1 MLTKRFPLSDGSHVL
16 LEAEEDEYLIYS
28 VERGGLISQVD
39 SGYALDYEGDEALTL
54 IVGEPFAKYWRD
66 VFEGLDVEPP
76 SRYATRTNK
85 EKSRMSSMKKSRMR
99 SMKKRFSREA
109 SFIETDW
116 QPGEPMP
123 SIPIW
128 ELRSAFDVDDLDRFD
143 ATTELYLAGKTFS
156 YTNDSD
162 SYSCSYG
169 YLDGYDYVHEGG
181 GIAKTPEELFAAI
194 DNWINQTKILR
205 RSNKVRRARTKRA
218 LSIDTGEGFE
228 EYFNMILEEAKN
240 QVGHVSLVYI
250 GRGDQLT
257 DPQAF
262 ALVSGDTIGLYL
274 TESLDTW
281 VGERQADGA
290 HETANE
296 ALQAAINALDLPET
310 DDLGYLID
318 WQDEVEARE
327 ELFED
332 LLDYIYGQ
340 DTSNP
345 LADLIWN
352 SPSATVSAPVM
363 MESGY
368 VYNDVTFKVDLMEV
382 LEKDAASP
390 SGKGFS
396 HFVIEDAEFEYPL
409 EEGEEH
415 PGTITIPRD
424 EISSVEVGGYA
435 TNDEDHVRLA
445 GRKSRKALNRPRNA
459 ANRRTQASIRRRPKN
474 PSGLNL
480 ARNRGIAA
488 STSLRSR
495 RANQPVVT
503 VPGQETPPEGY
514 EYDENGNLV
523 PVLAR
528 RRPQSRKS
536 RLNRQARAYRT
547 TRN

>member
-16 LEAEEDEYLIYS
+16 LEVEEDEYLIYS

-76 SRYATRTNK
+76 RRYAQRANN
-85 EKSRMSSMKKSRMR
+85 
-99 SMKKRFSREA
+99 
-109 SFIETDW
+109 
-116 QPGEPMP
+116 
-123 SIPIW
+123 
-128 ELRSAFDVDDLDRFD
+128 LDRFD

-162 SYSCSYG
+162 SYLWSYG
-169 YLDGYDYVHEGG
+169 YLDGWDYVHEGG
-181 GIAKTPEELFAAI
+181 GTAVTPEELFAAI
-194 DNWINQTKILR
+194 DNWINQTKISR
-205 RSNKVRRARTKRA
+205 RPSRVRRARTKRA
-218 LSIDTGEGFE
+218 LNADTGEGFE

-240 QVGHVSLVYI
+240 QVGSSHVELVYI

-262 ALVSGDTIGLYL
+262 ALVSGDTIGFYL

-281 VGERQADGA
+281 VGEQQADGA

-310 DDLGYLID
+310 DDLGYFID

-340 DTSNP
+340 DKSDP
-345 LADLIWN
+345 LKDLIWN

-459 ANRRTQASIRRRPKN
+459 SNRRTQASIRRRPKN

-480 ARNRGIAA
+480 ARNRGIVA
-488 STSLRSR
+488 STSLRPR

-536 RLNRQARAYRT
+536 RLNRQARASRT